1 MYDQADLIGAVRLPS
16 GAHRRTA
23 GTEALT
29 DILILRRREPGQE
42 PGDDGWL
49 LTTPRR
55 VEGELLD
62 KRVNRYFADHP
73 ERVLGDWTIGHGMYG
88 ADTLGVRTDDLS
100 ATSDRQCGVGGG
112 CSDAAM
118 PPLPFG
124 ARVLTDSSGHWPPVG
139 HGAVEALDLAGWF
152 AGGTGESA
160 SA

>member
-49 LTTPRR
+49 LTTPLR

-62 KRVNRYFADHP
+62 KRVNRYTSPITPSGSWATGRSGTACTAP
-73 ERVLGDWTIGHGMYG
+73 
-88 ADTLGVRTDDLS
+88 TL
-100 ATSDRQCGVGGG
+100 
-112 CSDAAM
+112 
-118 PPLPFG
+118 
-124 ARVLTDSSGHWPPVG
+124 
-139 HGAVEALDLAGWF
+139 
-152 AGGTGESA
+152 SA
-160 SA
+160 SAPTICRPPPTGSVGSVVVVVIQPCLHCLSALEF